1 LDVLR
6 IPMSG
11 LLPSE
16 SSAVAADQ
24 AEDDGGTRLLWI
36 DDDEA
41 ETLIGSLSSET
52 ARSVL
57 TALHEEPRTAS
68 ELADHVDTSLQNV
81 RHHINNLT
89 EADLIEAKETRY
101 SVKGREMKVYG
112 PVDDSLVV
120 CVGDKDE
127 QGSILDSLRQFVGA
141 AAALVVGSLLVHFTY
156 GTAGV
161 AGPSGPRVPDSVDG
175 TGELLS
181 MLSPGMAF
189 LAGGLVVL
197 AVLVFEYHQS
207 QF

>member
-1 LDVLR
+1 
-6 IPMSG
+6 MSG

>member
-1 LDVLR
+1 
-6 IPMSG
+6 MSG

-89 EADLIEAKETRY
+89 EADLVEAKETRY

-161 AGPSGPRVPDSVDG
+161 AGPSGPRVPDSVGG

>member
-1 LDVLR
+1 
-6 IPMSG
+6 MSG

-89 EADLIEAKETRY
+89 EADLVEAKETRY

-127 QGSILDSLRQFVGA
+127 RGSLLDSLRQFVGA

-161 AGPSGPRVPDSVDG
+161 TGPSGPRVPDSVGG

-181 MLSPGMAF
+181 VLSPGMAF

-197 AVLVFEYHQS
+197 AVIVFEYHQS